1 VTVMYA
7 TVTAIVI
14 RITLVSA
21 SHRHVSTRP

>member
-1 VTVMYA
+1 MYA

-14 RITLVSA
+14 RITLVST